1 MHPSRSP
8 PQVLGTERA
17 ALAQALTKK
26 RSSPV
31 FEATVAESCGSTVT
45 KKQKTNI
52 LGVEKRALLNDGEGT
67 HFGCT
72 TV

>member
-1 MHPSRSP
+1 
-8 PQVLGTERA
+8 V
-17 ALAQALTKK
+17 ALAQALTQK
-26 RSSPV
+26 RYLPPL
-31 FEATVAESCGSTVT
+31 EKMVAESCGSSVQ

-52 LGVEKRALLNDGEGT
+52 LGVEKRAFLNDGEGT